1 MGDEVMCNFES
12 SKYHELM
19 AKFVRSKDLGEA
31 ERNVVE
37 VEGQMLLEEK
47 INGSGR
53 KSRNSN
59 EEDLS
64 NK

>member
-1 MGDEVMCNFES
+1 
-12 SKYHELM
+12 M

-64 NK
+64 NKEINYYAN